1 MKLTT
6 GSFEGQQWDNHENR
20 TGFTRGGRWHFFPP
34 HLLCLFFFFS
44 LVLYLASVGFTI
56 GNIRRYLD
64 PTEVAQL
71 VQLLQ
76 PGISMCAIARDSSS
90 MHCGLRTQLPK
101 LALCTLSST
110 VEPNWHCHRIPELA
124 GSPMVPCAFHSSEM
138 PVTLLITFGGGSMII
153 WWDITMNRD
162 IGLYVLGNKTLTAIR
177 YHNLILRPIVWP
189 YSAAVGPWFFLVCNN
204 TQPLVARVWGPF
216 LENEEIDT
224 TSQTCCIGFR
234 PPRFPDLNPVQHLW
248 DDSVYAVRLDCPEAQ
263 SRSGRQSP
271 RTPSIVS

>member
-1 MKLTT
+1 MPDAD
-6 GSFEGQQWDNHENR
+6 F
-20 TGFTRGGRWHFFPP
+20 
-34 HLLCLFFFFS
+34 
-44 LVLYLASVGFTI
+44 V
-56 GNIRRYLD
+56 
-64 PTEVAQL
+64 
-71 VQLLQ
+71 
-76 PGISMCAIARDSSS
+76 
-90 MHCGLRTQLPK
+90 PK

-138 PVTLLITFGGGSMII
+138 PVTLLIIFGGGSMII